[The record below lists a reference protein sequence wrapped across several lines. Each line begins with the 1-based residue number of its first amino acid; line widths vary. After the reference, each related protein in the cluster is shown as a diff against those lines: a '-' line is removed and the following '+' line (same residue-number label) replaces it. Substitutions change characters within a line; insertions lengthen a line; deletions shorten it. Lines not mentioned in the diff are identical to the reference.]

1 PKLVIL
7 SAPSG
12 GGKTT
17 LAHLLLK
24 DFPRLSLS
32 VSTTTRAP
40 RGTEEN
46 GVDYHFISVDEF
58 KAKIAANRFA
68 EWAEVHGNFYG
79 TDISTIQ
86 DEFAQGHSVLALV
99 DVQGA
104 ENLRKSFPGQLYTL
118 LTRPPDLSTLE
129 KRLRSRGTDAEEAI
143 QVRLKNAREEM
154 K

>member
-1 PKLVIL
+1 MKTGVLFLASLALILTSFASPHAARAEICAPAFSGQAAPVSTPKLVIL

-58 KAKIAANRFA
+58 KAK
-68 EWAEVHGNFYG
+68 
-79 TDISTIQ
+79 
-86 DEFAQGHSVLALV
+86 
-99 DVQGA
+99 
-104 ENLRKSFPGQLYTL
+104 
-118 LTRPPDLSTLE
+118 
-129 KRLRSRGTDAEEAI
+129 
-143 QVRLKNAREEM
+143 
-154 K
+154 